1 LTGFSVRNACYA
13 KVGGFVS
20 NESAPGRG
28 FRAVQQYA
36 KTVAARHENNDLGQ
50 QSFYAPL
57 GARTILALSAKL
69 ATNHRAA
76 LQELWRGREFQN
88 RLLVGIGLQCVR
100 ESNGWL
106 PNPNLRSDEQAQVES
121 NLFAGG
127 TSSLEVQPC
136 SWELSSLK
144 STPYVA
150 RTSLSTFQPTVL
162 GPVSLGL
169 TLKGRPEPG
178 NEGSLLNP

>member
-1 LTGFSVRNACYA
+1 MNRRPAEAFAQFNNIMEKRDR
-13 KVGGFVS
+13 
-20 NESAPGRG
+20 RG
-28 FRAVQQYA
+28 T
-36 KTVAARHENNDLGQ
+36 KPMMGQ

-121 NLFAGG
+121 TFAGG

-136 SWELSSLK
+136 SWVVIFEDYLMWLERV
-144 STPYVA
+144 Y
-150 RTSLSTFQPTVL
+150 QPFSRQFSPGIV
-162 GPVSLGL
+162 GADFER
-169 TLKGRPEPG
+169 RPEPG